1 MGFLESGIGE
11 FLADWIDQD
20 DPVLGAMEEEARER
34 SFPIVGPEVGR
45 FLAQLVLL
53 SRARR
58 ILEMGSGFGYSAL
71 WMAQYLPSGG
81 RVIQTET
88 DPDNVARSREYFQRA
103 GCEDRTEWHLG
114 DAMEI
119 ASNLEGGFD
128 LVLIDVEKSG
138 YPAAFEQVRDRLNP
152 GGVLVVDNALWRG
165 QVANPNFQ
173 DSSTLGVRKLLEAV
187 ASDRTLLCSL
197 LPLRD
202 GVLVAM
208 RR

>member
-1 MGFLESGIGE
+1 
-11 FLADWIDQD
+11 
-20 DPVLGAMEEEARER
+20 
-34 SFPIVGPEVGR
+34 
-45 FLAQLVLL
+45 
-53 SRARR
+53 
-58 ILEMGSGFGYSAL
+58 
-71 WMAQYLPSGG
+71 
-81 RVIQTET
+81 
-88 DPDNVARSREYFQRA
+88 YFQRA

>member
-1 MGFLESGIGE
+1 MGFLESGIEE
-11 FLADWIDQD
+11 FLGDWIDQD
-20 DPVLGAMEEEARER
+20 DAVLAAMEEEARER

-71 WMAQYLPSGG
+71 WMARYLPSGG
-81 RVIQTET
+81 RVIQTEN
-88 DPDNVARSREYFQRA
+88 DPDNVDRSREYFQRA

-119 ASNLEGGFD
+119 VSGLEGGFD
-128 LVLIDVEKSG
+128 LVLIDVEKSR

-152 GGVLVVDNALWRG
+152 GGLLVVDNALWRG

-187 ASDRTLLCSL
+187 ASDRALLCSL

-202 GVLVAM
+202 GVLVAL